1 MTFSITRLLPLFTLA
16 ALLCLSGSAY
26 ADDTIYTKVDE
37 NPSPTL
43 TPPPAY
49 PEKMR
54 EQNITG
60 VVAVSIVIDESG
72 TVTSSSVVKSTNP
85 EFEQPA
91 LDAIAKWKFK
101 PGKKDGKAVK
111 VKVTVPMR
119 FNLKE

>member
-1 MTFSITRLLPLFTLA
+1 MTCNTLRFFPLFACLVTP
-16 ALLCLSGSAY
+16 CLSCAAR

-43 TPPPAY
+43 TPPPVY

-54 EQNITG
+54 EQGITG

-72 TVTSSSVVKSTNP
+72 TVTSSSIVKSTNA
-85 EFEQPA
+85 EFEKPA
-91 LDAIAKWKFK
+91 LEAIAKWKFK
-101 PGKKDGKAVK
+101 PGKKDGQPVK

-119 FNLKE
+119 FNLTE